1 MVLKNILDDKLIDHQ
16 IFLIC
21 LHYGFAYICKKKVS
35 VVSEISEVTINKCYK
50 KLEQLNIEL
59 IPKQIL
65 NKYNN

>member
-1 MVLKNILDDKLIDHQ
+1 MMITPIHEKLSNYVIKS
-16 IFLIC
+16 INF
-21 LHYGFAYICKKKVS
+21 ICKKKVS
-35 VVSEISEVTINKCYK
+35 GVSEISEVTINKRYK